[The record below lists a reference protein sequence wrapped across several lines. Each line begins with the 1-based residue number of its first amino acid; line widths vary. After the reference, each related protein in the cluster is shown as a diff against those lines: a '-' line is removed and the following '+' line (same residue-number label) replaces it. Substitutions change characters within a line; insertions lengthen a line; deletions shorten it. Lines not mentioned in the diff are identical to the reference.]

1 MYLDVDFPPFTF
13 HSRNHTTTMK
23 TDMYEVMENGAAN
36 LEGIFWPE
44 LSGTKPGTAHGVPID
59 ERDGF
64 TRPQD
69 SEGFGYS
76 MSVAYSV
83 GPYDFA
89 FGDSVLLVTAEHVG
103 NIDTEKGYEI
113 GTAWRDGDDPAG
125 WEGPTKLPPQ
135 YAEASLLASTDG
147 RTPEMNRAKNAWIY
161 SGFDS
166 LLQSADAAYWAYYNN
181 YNVPAAPPS
190 PSIEVKSLPDEIRVS
205 WGNESETASDFAG
218 YRVYRALGSFYPHV
232 EAGTQLIGSYELI
245 FECGEGTGNAL
256 TYSYSDTEPTRGN
269 SYFYAVTA
277 FDDGASNGNDFD
289 GPAGSLESTILH
301 NFTTSG
307 AQLVKPGGRL
317 EDIVVAPNPYNI
329 SAADKNFPGE
339 PNKIMFFNV
348 PSTCTIRIFT
358 ETGDLVKVIEH
369 EGAGDKEW
377 GDIPQEHQA
386 TDVGQLVV
394 SGLYIAH
401 IETPDGQSTVRKF
414 VVVR

>member
-1 MYLDVDFPPFTF
+1 
-13 HSRNHTTTMK
+13 MK
-23 TDMYEVMENGAAN
+23 NDMYEVMENGAAN

-44 LSGTKPGTAHGVPID
+44 LTGTKPGTAHGVPID
-59 ERDGF
+59 EREGF

-83 GPYDFA
+83 GPYDLQ

-103 NIDTEKGYEI
+103 NIDTELAYEI
-113 GTAWRDGDDPAG
+113 GTSWRDMEDPSG
-125 WEGPTKLPPQ
+125 WQGPTDLPPV
-135 YAEASLLASTDG
+135 YETPSLLESTDD
-147 RTPEMNRAKNAWIY
+147 RTPEMNAAKNAWIY

-166 LLQSADAAYWAYYNN
+166 LLQSADAAYWAYYND
-181 YNVPAAPPS
+181 YNVPSPPPS
-190 PSIEVKSLPDEIRVS
+190 PSIDVKSLPDEIRVS
-205 WGNESETASDFAG
+205 WGNESEVVDDFAG

-232 EAGTQLIGSYELI
+232 EAGTQLIGSWEMI
-245 FECGEGTGNAL
+245 FECGEGTGNSL
-256 TYSYSDTEPTRGN
+256 VYEYSDESPVRGN
-269 SYFYAVTA
+269 SYYYAVTA
-277 FDDGASNGNDFD
+277 FDNGTANGNDFD
-289 GPAGSLESTILH
+289 GPAGVLESTILH
-301 NFTTSG
+301 NFTTTG

-348 PSTCTIRIFT
+348 PSICTIRIFT

-369 EGAGDKEW
+369 EGAGDKAW
-377 GDIPQEHQA
+377 GSIPQEHQA
-386 TDVGQLVV
+386 TDIGQLIT

-401 IETPDGQSTVRKF
+401 IETPDGSSTVRKF